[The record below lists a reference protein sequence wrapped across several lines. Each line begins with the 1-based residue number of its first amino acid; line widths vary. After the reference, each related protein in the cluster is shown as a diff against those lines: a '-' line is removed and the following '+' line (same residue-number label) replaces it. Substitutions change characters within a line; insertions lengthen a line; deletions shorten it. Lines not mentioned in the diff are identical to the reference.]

1 MTDLR
6 TLRGSI
12 VALVT
17 PFTRDGRIDTT
28 ALKRLV
34 EFQIANGTDAISPCG
49 TTGEAPTLS
58 TEEYAEVV
66 ETVVKT
72 TRGRVPVIAGAG
84 SNSTAKAIELSK
96 IAANVG
102 ADGVLSV
109 GPYYNKPTQ
118 EGFYQHFKA
127 IAEAV
132 PIPILVYNVPGRTGS
147 NIEPKTL
154 LRLAQIET
162 IFGVK
167 EASANL
173 PQMME
178 LLRQRPETFRVYS
191 GDDAFTLALIA
202 CGGDGVVS
210 VAANQIPTPMKQ
222 LCDAALRG
230 DFSTA
235 RAIHYKYLALM
246 NANFIESNPIPVKCA
261 LAMMGLIEERYR
273 LPLVPMREENREKL
287 RAILREIEL
296 I

>member
-1 MTDLR
+1 MKDLR

-17 PFTRDGRIDTT
+17 PFTAEGRVDHA
-28 ALKRLV
+28 ALKNLV

-58 TEEYAEVV
+58 VEEYAAVV
-66 ETVVKT
+66 ETVVKAV
-72 TRGRVPVIAGAG
+72 RGRVPVIAGAG
-84 SNSTAKAIELSK
+84 SNATAKAIELSK
-96 IAANVG
+96 IAAELG

-127 IAEAV
+127 IAESI
-132 PIPILVYNVPGRTGS
+132 PIPVLVYNVPGRTGS

-154 LRLAQIET
+154 MRLAEIEN

-167 EASANL
+167 EASAKL

-178 LLRQRPETFRVYS
+178 LLREKPENCRVYS

-210 VAANQIPTPMKQ
+210 VAANEIPRQMKQ
-222 LCDAALRG
+222 LCAAALAG
-230 DFSTA
+230 DFATA
-235 RAIHYKYLALM
+235 RAIHYRYLSLM

-261 LAMMGLIEERYR
+261 LAMMGMIEERYR
-273 LPLVPMREENREKL
+273 LPLVPMREENRQKL
-287 RAILREIEL
+287 RAILEDLHL

>member
-17 PFTRDGRIDTT
+17 PFTPDGRVDIA

-34 EFQIANGTDAISPCG
+34 EFQIAHGTDAISPCG

-58 TEEYAEVV
+58 LEEYAEVV

-96 IAANVG
+96 IAAELG

-118 EGFYQHFKA
+118 EGFFQHFKA

-132 PIPILVYNVPGRTGS
+132 PIPILLYNVPGRTGS

-154 LRLAQIET
+154 LRLAQIEN

-173 PQMME
+173 AQMME
-178 LLRQRPETFRVYS
+178 LLSQKPENFRVYS

-210 VAANQIPTPMKQ
+210 VAANQIPQQMKQ

-230 DFSTA
+230 DFATA

-261 LAMMGLIEERYR
+261 LAMMGLITERYR
-273 LPLVPMREENREKL
+273 LPLVPMREENRRKL
-287 RAILREIEL
+287 QAILAEL
-296 I
+296 QLV

>member
-1 MTDLR
+1 MKDLR

-17 PFTRDGRIDTT
+17 PFTAEGRVDHA
-28 ALKRLV
+28 ALKNLV

-58 TEEYAEVV
+58 VEEYAAVV

-72 TRGRVPVIAGAG
+72 VRGRVPVIAGAG
-84 SNSTAKAIELSK
+84 SNATAKAIELSK
-96 IAANVG
+96 IAAELG

-147 NIEPKTL
+147 NIEPRTL
-154 LRLAQIET
+154 MRLAQIEN

-178 LLRQRPETFRVYS
+178 ILREKPENFRVYS

-210 VAANQIPTPMKQ
+210 VAANEIPRQMKQ

-230 DFSTA
+230 DFATA
-235 RAIHYKYLALM
+235 RAIHYKYLPLM
-246 NANFIESNPIPVKCA
+246 NANFIESNPIPVKYA
-261 LAMMGLIEERYR
+261 LALMGMIEERYR
-273 LPLVPMREENREKL
+273 LPLVPMREDTRQKL
-287 RAILREIEL
+287 RAILEEL
-296 I
+296 DLI

>member
-1 MTDLR
+1 MKDLR

-17 PFTRDGRIDTT
+17 PFTAEGRVDHA
-28 ALKRLV
+28 ALKNLV

-58 TEEYAEVV
+58 VEEYAAVV
-66 ETVVKT
+66 ETVVKAV
-72 TRGRVPVIAGAG
+72 RGRVPVIAGAG
-84 SNSTAKAIELSK
+84 SNATAKAIELSK
-96 IAANVG
+96 IAAELG

-127 IAEAV
+127 IAEAIS
-132 PIPILVYNVPGRTGS
+132 IPVLVYNVPGRTGS

-154 LRLAQIET
+154 MRLAQIEN

-178 LLRQRPETFRVYS
+178 LLREKPENFRVYS

-210 VAANQIPTPMKQ
+210 VAANEIPRQMKQ
-222 LCDAALRG
+222 LCAAALAG
-230 DFSTA
+230 DFATA
-235 RAIHYKYLALM
+235 RAIHYRYLPLM

-261 LAMMGLIEERYR
+261 LAMMGMIEERYR
-273 LPLVPMREENREKL
+273 LPLVPMREDNRQKL
-287 RAILREIEL
+287 RAILEEL
-296 I
+296 DLI

>member
-1 MTDLR
+1 MKDLR

-17 PFTRDGRIDTT
+17 PFTAEGRVDHA
-28 ALKRLV
+28 ALKNLV

-58 TEEYAEVV
+58 VEEYAAVV

-72 TRGRVPVIAGAG
+72 VRGRVPVIAGAG
-84 SNSTAKAIELSK
+84 SNATAKAIELSK
-96 IAANVG
+96 IAAELG

-127 IAEAV
+127 IAEAIS
-132 PIPILVYNVPGRTGS
+132 IPILVYNVPGRTGS
-147 NIEPKTL
+147 NIEPRTL
-154 LRLAQIET
+154 MRLAQIEN

-178 LLRQRPETFRVYS
+178 ILREKPENFRVYS

-210 VAANQIPTPMKQ
+210 VAANEIPRQMKQ

-230 DFSTA
+230 DFATA
-235 RAIHYKYLALM
+235 RAIHYKYLPLM
-246 NANFIESNPIPVKCA
+246 NANFIESNPIPVKYA
-261 LAMMGLIEERYR
+261 LALMGMIEERYR
-273 LPLVPMREENREKL
+273 LPLVPMREDTRQKL
-287 RAILREIEL
+287 RAILEEL
-296 I
+296 DLI

>member
-1 MTDLR
+1 MKDLR

-17 PFTRDGRIDTT
+17 PFTAEGRVDHA
-28 ALKRLV
+28 ALKNLV

-58 TEEYAEVV
+58 VEEYAAVV
-66 ETVVKT
+66 ETVVKAV
-72 TRGRVPVIAGAG
+72 RGRVPVIAGAG
-84 SNSTAKAIELSK
+84 SNATAKAIELSK
-96 IAANVG
+96 IAAELG

-127 IAEAV
+127 IAEAIS
-132 PIPILVYNVPGRTGS
+132 IPVLVYNVPGRTGS

-154 LRLAQIET
+154 MRLAEIEN
-162 IFGVK
+162 IFGLK

-178 LLRQRPETFRVYS
+178 LLREKPENFRVYS

-210 VAANQIPTPMKQ
+210 VAANEIPRQMKQ
-222 LCDAALRG
+222 LCAAALAG
-230 DFSTA
+230 DFATA
-235 RAIHYKYLALM
+235 RAIHYRYLPLM

-261 LAMMGLIEERYR
+261 LAMMGMIEERYR
-273 LPLVPMREENREKL
+273 LPLVPMREDNRQKL
-287 RAILREIEL
+287 RAILEEL
-296 I
+296 DLL

>member
-1 MTDLR
+1 MKDLR

-17 PFTRDGRIDTT
+17 PFTAEVRVDHA
-28 ALKRLV
+28 ALKNLV

-58 TEEYAEVV
+58 VEEYAAVV
-66 ETVVKT
+66 ETVVKAV
-72 TRGRVPVIAGAG
+72 RGRVPVIAGAG
-84 SNSTAKAIELSK
+84 SNATAKAIELSK
-96 IAANVG
+96 IAAELG

-127 IAEAV
+127 IAEAI
-132 PIPILVYNVPGRTGS
+132 PIPVLVYNVPGRTGS

-154 LRLAQIET
+154 MRLAQIEN

-178 LLRQRPETFRVYS
+178 LLREKPENFRVYS

-210 VAANQIPTPMKQ
+210 VAANEIPRQMKQ
-222 LCDAALRG
+222 LCDAALAG
-230 DFSTA
+230 DFATA
-235 RAIHYKYLALM
+235 RAIHYRYLSLM

-261 LAMMGLIEERYR
+261 LAMMGMIEERYR
-273 LPLVPMREENREKL
+273 LPLVPMREDNRQKL
-287 RAILREIEL
+287 RAILEEL
-296 I
+296 DLI

>member
-6 TLRGSI
+6 TVRGSI

-17 PFTRDGRIDTT
+17 PFTQDGRVDTA

-58 TEEYAEVV
+58 TEEYAAVV

-72 TRGRVPVIAGAG
+72 TQGRLPVIAGAG
-84 SNSTAKAIELSK
+84 SNSTAKAVELSK
-96 IAANVG
+96 IATELG

-109 GPYYNKPTQ
+109 GPYYNKPSQ

-132 PIPILVYNVPGRTGS
+132 PIPILAYNVPGRTGS
-147 NIEPKTL
+147 NIAPKTL
-154 LRLAQIET
+154 LRLAQIEN

-173 PQMME
+173 AQMME
-178 LLRQRPETFRVYS
+178 LLGQKPEGFRVYS

-210 VAANQIPTPMKQ
+210 VAANQIPRQMKQ

-230 DFSTA
+230 DFATA

-246 NANFIESNPIPVKCA
+246 NGNFIESNPIPVKCA
-261 LAMMGLIEERYR
+261 LAMMGLIEEQYR
-273 LPLVPMREENREKL
+273 LPLVPMREDNRQKL
-287 RAILREIEL
+287 RAILEEIKL

>member
-1 MTDLR
+1 MKDLR

-17 PFTRDGRIDTT
+17 PFTAEVRVDHA
-28 ALKRLV
+28 ALKNLV

-58 TEEYAEVV
+58 VEEYAAVV
-66 ETVVKT
+66 ETVVKAV
-72 TRGRVPVIAGAG
+72 RGRVPVIAGAG
-84 SNSTAKAIELSK
+84 SNATAKAIELSK
-96 IAANVG
+96 IAAELG

-127 IAEAV
+127 IAEAI
-132 PIPILVYNVPGRTGS
+132 PIPVLVYNVPGRTGS

-154 LRLAQIET
+154 MRLAEIEN

-178 LLRQRPETFRVYS
+178 LLREKPENFRVYS

-210 VAANQIPTPMKQ
+210 VAANEIPRQMKQ
-222 LCDAALRG
+222 LCAAALAG
-230 DFSTA
+230 DFATA
-235 RAIHYKYLALM
+235 RAIHYRYLPLM

-261 LAMMGLIEERYR
+261 LAMMGMIEERYR
-273 LPLVPMREENREKL
+273 LPLVPMREDNRQKL
-287 RAILREIEL
+287 RAILEEL
-296 I
+296 DLI

>member
-1 MTDLR
+1 MKDLR

-17 PFTRDGRIDTT
+17 PFTAEGRVDHA
-28 ALKRLV
+28 ALKNLV

-58 TEEYAEVV
+58 VEEYAAVV

-72 TRGRVPVIAGAG
+72 VRGRVPVIAGAG
-84 SNSTAKAIELSK
+84 SNATAKAIELSK
-96 IAANVG
+96 IAAELG

-127 IAEAV
+127 IAEAIS
-132 PIPILVYNVPGRTGS
+132 IPVLVYNVPGRTGS

-154 LRLAQIET
+154 MRLAQIEN

-178 LLRQRPETFRVYS
+178 ILREKPEHFRVYS

-210 VAANQIPTPMKQ
+210 VAANEIPRQMKQ

-230 DFSTA
+230 DFATA
-235 RAIHYKYLALM
+235 RAIHYKYLPLM

-261 LAMMGLIEERYR
+261 LALMGMIEERYR
-273 LPLVPMREENREKL
+273 LPLVPMREDTRQKL
-287 RAILREIEL
+287 RAILEEL
-296 I
+296 DLL

>member
-1 MTDLR
+1 MKDLR

-17 PFTRDGRIDTT
+17 PFTAEGRVDHA
-28 ALKRLV
+28 ALKNLV

-58 TEEYAEVV
+58 VEEYAAVV
-66 ETVVKT
+66 ETVVKAV
-72 TRGRVPVIAGAG
+72 RGRVPVIAGAG
-84 SNSTAKAIELSK
+84 SNATAKAIELSK
-96 IAANVG
+96 IAAELG

-127 IAEAV
+127 IAESI
-132 PIPILVYNVPGRTGS
+132 PIPVLVYNVPGRTGS

-154 LRLAQIET
+154 MRLAEIEN

-178 LLRQRPETFRVYS
+178 LLREKPENFRVYS

-210 VAANQIPTPMKQ
+210 VAANEIPRQMKQ
-222 LCDAALRG
+222 LCAAALAG
-230 DFSTA
+230 DFATA
-235 RAIHYKYLALM
+235 RAIHYRYLPLM

-261 LAMMGLIEERYR
+261 LAMMGMIEERYR
-273 LPLVPMREENREKL
+273 LPLVPMREDNRQKL
-287 RAILREIEL
+287 RAILEEL
-296 I
+296 DLI

>member
-1 MTDLR
+1 MKDLR

-17 PFTRDGRIDTT
+17 PFTAEGRIDHA
-28 ALKRLV
+28 ALKNLV
-34 EFQIANGTDAISPCG
+34 EFQIANGTDAISPSG

-58 TEEYAEVV
+58 LEEYAAVV
-66 ETVVKT
+66 ETVIKAV
-72 TRGRVPVIAGAG
+72 RGRVPVIAGAG
-84 SNSTAKAIELSK
+84 SNATAKAIELSR
-96 IAANVG
+96 IAAELG

-127 IAEAV
+127 IAEAI
-132 PIPILVYNVPGRTGS
+132 PIPVLVYNVPGRTGS

-154 LRLAQIET
+154 MRLAQIEN

-178 LLRQRPETFRVYS
+178 ILREKPENFRVYS

-210 VAANQIPTPMKQ
+210 VAANEIPRQMRQ
-222 LCDAALRG
+222 LCAAALTG
-230 DFSTA
+230 DFATA
-235 RAIHYKYLALM
+235 RAIHYQYLPLM

-261 LAMMGLIEERYR
+261 LALMGMIEERYR
-273 LPLVPMREENREKL
+273 LPLVPMREDNREKL
-287 RAILREIEL
+287 RAILEDLHL

>member
-1 MTDLR
+1 MKDLR

-17 PFTRDGRIDTT
+17 PLTAEGRVDHA
-28 ALKRLV
+28 ALKNLV

-58 TEEYAEVV
+58 VEEYAAVV

-72 TRGRVPVIAGAG
+72 VRGRVPVIAGAG
-84 SNSTAKAIELSK
+84 SNATAKAIELSK
-96 IAANVG
+96 IAAELG

-147 NIEPKTL
+147 NIEPRTL
-154 LRLAQIET
+154 MRLAQIEN

-178 LLRQRPETFRVYS
+178 ILREKPENLRVYS

-210 VAANQIPTPMKQ
+210 VAANEIPRQMKQ

-230 DFSTA
+230 DFATA
-235 RAIHYKYLALM
+235 RAIHYKYLPLM

-261 LAMMGLIEERYR
+261 LALMGMIEERYR
-273 LPLVPMREENREKL
+273 LPLVPMREDTRQKL
-287 RAILREIEL
+287 RAILEEL
-296 I
+296 DLI